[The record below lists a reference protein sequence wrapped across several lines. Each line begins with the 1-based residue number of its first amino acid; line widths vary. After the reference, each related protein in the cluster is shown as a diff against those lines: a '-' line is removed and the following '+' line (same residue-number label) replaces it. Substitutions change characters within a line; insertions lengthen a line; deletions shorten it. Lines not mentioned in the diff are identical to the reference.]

1 VGYSYACELYY
12 THFCFCVTKATLV
25 KHMQIVD
32 KLQWYIQSGDTVN
45 ICSYFVILFGC
56 SLFCY
61 RLCFDEFA
69 LIMCHIITSSLQLF
83 LSCIFII
90 HFLSV
95 HLSKENH
102 LVKENLSCVRILYSV
117 TNLDTSV
124 KGDACSRLDMSV
136 CS

>member
-45 ICSYFVILFGC
+45 ICSYFVILFGY

-69 LIMCHIITSSLQLF
+69 LVMCHIITPSLQLF

-90 HFLSV
+90 HFLSSFIQGKSSGKRKTV
-95 HLSKENH
+95 
-102 LVKENLSCVRILYSV
+102 VCENLVFRDKLGHFSKR
-117 TNLDTSV
+117 
-124 KGDACSRLDMSV
+124 
-136 CS
+136 